1 MIAAIKQRT
10 SRMSDELKR
19 RWAVGIGAIS
29 VVAVTIFLL
38 GHAAVFILCLL
49 MGLAG
54 WREYARMV
62 GLNKKSSFELW
73 GYAWVLLSFTISYLV
88 GPRSLV
94 WFWLAPLSAFVLV
107 AGEHILA
114 LWNVEGTQEDPPD
127 ESWKLIQD
135 FTMGTLYIFMMFG
148 FAGPIA
154 MKDQGEQLLA
164 MSILCVVFADT
175 AAYFGGRRWGKRK
188 LWPALSPGKTV
199 EGAYCAIGGS
209 LVGALLVWV
218 IYYFVDRPLSLN
230 FGSALLVGIVA
241 APLGILGDLFESLIK
256 RVAGQKDS
264 GHLLPGH
271 GGILDRTDAF
281 LFVFPLI
288 YFLF

>member
-1 MIAAIKQRT
+1 MIEALKQRT
-10 SRMSDELKR
+10 SGMSDELKR
-19 RWAVGIGAIS
+19 RWAVGLGAIC
-29 VVAVTIFLL
+29 VVGVTIFLL
-38 GHAAVFILCLL
+38 GPSAVFILCLL

-73 GYAWVLLSFTISYLV
+73 GYGWVLLSFTISYFV

-94 WFWLAPLSAFVLV
+94 WFWLAPLSAFALV
-107 AGEHILA
+107 AGERILS
-114 LWNVEGTQEDPPD
+114 LWNIEGTSEETPE

-135 FTMGTLYIFMMFG
+135 FTMGALYVFMIFG
-148 FAGPIA
+148 FVGPIA
-154 MKDQGEQLLA
+154 MKDQGQQLLT
-164 MSILCVVFADT
+164 MSIACIVLADT

-188 LWPALSPGKTV
+188 LWPALSPGKTI

-209 LVGALLVWV
+209 LLGAFIVWI
-218 IYYFVDRPLSLN
+218 IYFFVDRPLALTFS
-230 FGSALLVGIVA
+230 SALLVGIVA

-256 RVAGQKDS
+256 RVSGQKDS

-281 LFVFPLI
+281 VFVFPLI